1 MAAPSAHKS
10 SGRQKTQQK
19 REIQSAVADLLRAL
33 GHELTGD
40 LKKTPQRV
48 ATLWMEHLTPNDQ
61 KSPEALLR
69 SSMMPSTNRSPVCVT
84 GLGTFLV
91 CPHHLTV
98 ASGETHIAY
107 EPDGHLIGFG
117 ALDKLVK
124 ACTARLIFQEDATE
138 ELASTLK
145 EHLQAKAVVVMMK
158 ATHPCHTLNHPRSH
172 RAQIITWAGAGT
184 QRAQQSL
191 RQLLKTSVEQSA
203 D

>member
-1 MAAPSAHKS
+1 MAAPSAKKP
-10 SGRQKTQQK
+10 SGRQKNQQK
-19 REIQSAVADLLRAL
+19 REIQAAVADLLRAL

-48 ATLWMEHLTPNDQ
+48 ATLWMEHLTPSDHENPKD
-61 KSPEALLR
+61 LLR
-69 SSMMPSTNRSPVCVT
+69 SSMMPSSSQSPVCIT

-107 EPDGHLIGFG
+107 QPDGHLIGFG

-124 ACTARLIFQEDATE
+124 ACTARLTFQENATE
-138 ELASTLK
+138 EIAKNLK
-145 EHLQAKAVVVMMK
+145 EHLKAKAVVVMMK

-172 RAQIITWAGAGT
+172 RAQIITWAGGGT
-184 QRAQQSL
+184 KSAQQSL
-191 RQLLKTSVEQSA
+191 RQLLKTSLDQSA
-203 D
+203 G